1 MNHSL
6 DPSGPEERS
15 RSDLKAQEDLLAL
28 KVLGEPHFLD
38 RVPTLTVAHEEG
50 SFNAPRDENTH
61 SEDFMQD
68 LAQEVQS
75 RVLSEL
81 ELILPELISS
91 CLSDALAQADK
102 EKRS

>member
-6 DPSGPEERS
+6 DPLGREERS

-50 SFNAPRDENTH
+50 NFHAPRDENTH
-61 SEDFMQD
+61 SEDFMHA
-68 LAQEVQS
+68 LTQEVQS

-91 CLSDALAQADK
+91 CLSDALAQAAK
-102 EKRS
+102 VERS

>member
-6 DPSGPEERS
+6 DPLGREERS